1 MASCRMRWRADHR
14 NRSPLA
20 GAPDADV
27 TLEMMGFDQVTIDR
41 VVEHRKRAGAGDRL
55 QQLLAV
61 AQSGAAPGDAVLPT
75 GEDPAALRQK
85 FEALGVAIRA
95 GVSPESAATALGLP
109 SLKFTGA
116 VPVSLR
122 LPESEA
128 SGLEDASG
136 GSGL

>member
-1 MASCRMRWRADHR
+1 VL
-14 NRSPLA
+14 P
-20 GAPDADV
+20 PDADV

-55 QQLLAV
+55 QQLLDV
-61 AQSGAAPGDAVLPT
+61 AKTSGTAAPAEILPT
-75 GEDPAALRQK
+75 GEDSAALRQK

-95 GVSPESAATALGLP
+95 GVSPESAAAALGLP

-128 SGLEDASG
+128 DGLEDTSG

>member
-1 MASCRMRWRADHR
+1 
-14 NRSPLA
+14 
-20 GAPDADV
+20 
-27 TLEMMGFDQVTIDR
+27 
-41 VVEHRKRAGAGDRL
+41 L

-61 AQSGAAPGDAVLPT
+61 AQANPGAPADAEGVLPP

-95 GVSPESAATALGLP
+95 GVDPASAAVAIGLP